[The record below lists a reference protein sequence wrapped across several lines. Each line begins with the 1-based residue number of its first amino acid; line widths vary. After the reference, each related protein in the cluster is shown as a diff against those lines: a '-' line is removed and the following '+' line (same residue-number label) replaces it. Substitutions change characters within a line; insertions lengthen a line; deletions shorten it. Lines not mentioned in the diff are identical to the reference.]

1 MNKRGQIGFV
11 VGLVG
16 AVAFLVI
23 GIIIAFTVVGTLG
36 GDTLL
41 EKDLITNIN
50 ESDATGAII
59 GINQTSFNLN
69 GTAFSG
75 AESFAVIGIL
85 ADYNQSN
92 GTDSSIINP
101 PMGYNVTVAAANFTL
116 NSNGTLSNAT
126 NYVFPNVSVNYTYL
140 RDTSL
145 IRSANNLSGNFSE
158 GVDNVAEQIPTVLLI
173 GAIILILG
181 IIAVLWGLWQRTK
194 FGTGTSL

>member
-101 PMGYNVTVAAANFTL
+101 PMGYNVTVAA
-116 NSNGTLSNAT
+116 
-126 NYVFPNVSVNYTYL
+126 VNYTYL